1 MRRGSGR
8 LVRCVLLPLM
18 VAGLVAGCAGN
29 KDKSADGENG
39 TSSGGTGVVCS
50 KTENDITVELSTDKE
65 EYKAGEDIKYTL
77 TVKNDRD
84 GYTVSRVYATSSNDD
99 KLAQAE
105 APSFTGAIK

>member
-29 KDKSADGENG
+29 KNSSSDGDNT
-39 TSSGGTGVVCS
+39 TSTGGTGVVCS

-65 EYKAGEDIKYTL
+65 EYKAGRISSTL
-77 TVKNDRD
+77 
-84 GYTVSRVYATSSNDD
+84 S
-99 KLAQAE
+99 Q
-105 APSFTGAIK
+105 